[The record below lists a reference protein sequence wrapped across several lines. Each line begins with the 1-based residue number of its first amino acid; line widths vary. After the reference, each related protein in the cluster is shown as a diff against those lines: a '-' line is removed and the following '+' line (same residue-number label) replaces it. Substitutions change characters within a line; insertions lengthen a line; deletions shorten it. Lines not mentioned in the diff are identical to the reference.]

1 MLLDTLGTGLLGNM
15 LTAKGILRAGYGNKE
30 AKGMS
35 RAGYGNIFFL
45 IWPQILKYRSIY
57 QVILHYLIITL
68 PSDYY
73 TT

>member
-1 MLLDTLGTGLLGNM
+1 M

-45 IWPQILKYRSIY
+45 IWPHSLTNIEIQKY
-57 QVILHYLIITL
+57 L
-68 PSDYY
+68 PSDI
-73 TT
+73 TLFNNHFTK